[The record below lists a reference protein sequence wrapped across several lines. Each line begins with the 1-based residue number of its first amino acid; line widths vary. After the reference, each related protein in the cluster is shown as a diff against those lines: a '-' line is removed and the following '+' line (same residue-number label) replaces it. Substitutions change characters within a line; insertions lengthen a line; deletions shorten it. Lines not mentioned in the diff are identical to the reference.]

1 MNIKYFS
8 VVIFSSILFILGSFS
23 SFTYLQ
29 YEQFVVAEEKE
40 SEGNGQRRP
49 HRGPPP
55 ESKEACSGKSEGD
68 SCGFTSPYRGEI
80 NGDCRTVRNGDFA
93 CVPEGGPPGRRD
105 GKRPKDGEGQRRSPG
120 GGPPPESKEACSG
133 KNEGDSCGFTSPY
146 RGEINGDCRTVKNGD
161 VACVP
166 EGGPPGRGGNEGSR
180 DGKDS
185 PGY

>member
-1 MNIKYFS
+1 MIIKFRS
-8 VVIFSSILFILGSFS
+8 ILIFSSILFIFGSFS

-29 YEQFVVAEEKE
+29 YEQLVVAEEKE
-40 SEGNGQRRP
+40 SEGDGQRRP
-49 HRGPPP
+49 HRGPP
-55 ESKEACSGKSEGD
+55 S
-68 SCGFTSPYRGEI
+68 
-80 NGDCRTVRNGDFA
+80 
-93 CVPEGGPPGRRD
+93 
-105 GKRPKDGEGQRRSPG
+105 
-120 GGPPPESKEACSG
+120 ESKEACSG